1 MSSNIPQNSPPAPV
15 DNGSGPQPMW
25 MPYGFVQ
32 FDGNF
37 NNNAGNNQISQPQGM
52 SAYGGVI
59 FQQPFQSPQIPNDP
73 NRPNS
78 LMIPPPY
85 PLISSPPPTVNFP
98 NGVALMTL
106 NMTRF
111 DASACSNNKSS
122 QPITCKTDCKSHGPS
137 SSHGE

>member
-1 MSSNIPQNSPPAPV
+1 MSSNIPPNCPPVPV
-15 DNGSGPQPMW
+15 ENGPGPQPMW

-37 NNNAGNNQISQPQGM
+37 NNNTGNNQISQPQGM

-59 FQQPFQSPQIPNDP
+59 FQQPFQSPQIQNDP

-85 PLISSPPPTVNFP
+85 PIMSSPPPPANFP
-98 NGVALMTL
+98 NGGNELINPNQVPVPLIYPAPE
-106 NMTRF
+106 
-111 DASACSNNKSS
+111 NNLIPDER
-122 QPITCKTDCKSHGPS
+122 QLRPGILFIQLVI
-137 SSHGE
+137 